1 MRPVRNQPLLHCQL
15 LEAARSRCVHKQSAS
30 ARDDELTR
38 EETFA
43 QDQKRSGP
51 GVGVV
56 ALYCAMNP
64 HTGMR
69 IGVGEDGRRTTE
81 ACHRSSSPSARWL
94 LFVVKEF
101 SNIGSRRMR
110 STPSRQK
117 RRLTSGAIGN
127 GAECHRYVAPRSG
140 LESRTMTGK
149 VQRRSRPSCHTRAP
163 AACAIPPAQVTRG
176 DKACVAFRRAAAGQ
190 ANKIYAQQLPA
201 RTTESRRQS

>member
-101 SNIGSRRMR
+101 SNIGSRQMR

-127 GAECHRYVAPRSG
+127 GAG
-140 LESRTMTGK
+140 LVSPVR
-149 VQRRSRPSCHTRAP
+149 RAP
-163 AACAIPPAQVTRG
+163 QRIGIADVDWKGAAPVPTLAPCPRARG
-176 DKACVAFRRAAAGQ
+176 LCHSTSSG
-190 ANKIYAQQLPA
+190 YA
-201 RTTESRRQS
+201 R